1 MGFDIG
7 KVGGINKIFKT
18 YSVDRKKEV
27 KGVANIQGKKDEL
40 SISQQ
45 AIDYSIVGKGLNI
58 IKSMPDIREDKV
70 NDIKDRMEKGL
81 YNVEGK
87 DIVEKMLSDK
97 FDKKI

>member
-1 MGFDIG
+1 
-7 KVGGINKIFKT
+7 
-18 YSVDRKKEV
+18 
-27 KGVANIQGKKDEL
+27 
-40 SISQQ
+40 
-45 AIDYSIVGKGLNI
+45 
-58 IKSMPDIREDKV
+58 MPDIREDKV